1 MDSSDWDA
9 RYEASELV
17 WASTP
22 NIWVEQI
29 AKDLPPGRVID
40 LAAGEGRNALW
51 LAERGWKACAVDF
64 SQVAIDRARGLAE
77 ERLGDDAEQITFAV
91 GDLRRLRPER
101 RAFDLVLIVYLHVS
115 PEDMWLIMRT
125 ASEYVAPDGQLVVV
139 GHHRDNLESG
149 IGGPQDPSV
158 LYTEDQLIAD
168 LEGTGLVVERAE
180 RVTRAVEGAP
190 AGREAIDVILT
201 ARRPAPASG

>member
-17 WASTP
+17 WTSTP

-29 AKDLPPGRVID
+29 ARDLPPGRAID

-64 SQVAIDRARGLAE
+64 SPVAIDRARGLAE
-77 ERLGDDAEQITFAV
+77 ERLGEDAEQITFAV

-101 RAFDLVLIVYLHVS
+101 QAFDLVLLVYLHVS

-125 ASEYVAPDGQLVVV
+125 ASEYVAPGGQLVVV

-149 IGGPQDPSV
+149 VGGPQDPNV
-158 LYTEDQLIAD
+158 LYTEDQLVAD
-168 LEGTGLVVERAE
+168 LEGTGLIVERAE
-180 RVTRAVEGAP
+180 RVTRVVDGAP
-190 AGREAIDVILT
+190 AGRQAIDVVLT
-201 ARRPAPASG
+201 ARRPGPTSR